1 MRLRPSQIFRMLM
14 AIKFY
19 PETGTDATDA
29 MEVDET
35 VSGTR
40 FKWATWETGKQVAMR
55 EKQASA
61 AAAAAVVGGQQ
72 PDPMLQEG
80 PANDD
85 A

>member
-1 MRLRPSQIFRMLM
+1 MFRMLM

-55 EKQASA
+55 EQQA
-61 AAAAAVVGGQQ
+61 AAAGGQQ
-72 PDPMLQEG
+72 AAAGASSTE
-80 PANDD
+80 
-85 A
+85 

>member
-1 MRLRPSQIFRMLM
+1 MRLRPSQIFRMLIG
-14 AIKFY
+14 IKFY

-55 EKQASA
+55 EQEA
-61 AAAAAVVGGQQ
+61 AGGQQ
-72 PDPMLQEG
+72 PDPMQEG
-80 PANDD
+80 PANVD